1 MRNAARNPRDSF
13 ISCHVTFRG
22 RKTRPG
28 YPEVPSSIGEHLRR
42 VRLDRDLWQKDVARE
57 IGCSAASLLNWE
69 KGRAEPE
76 LRFLPAILRFLGYDP
91 RALEALGDLG
101 LGESR
106 RLESVCNKIGRLP
119 CIGELP
125 ISSSAGNE
133 KELHMSHKPFLGAVR
148 HLRCIEESGGGIS
161 SGLLTQPCP

>member
-1 MRNAARNPRDSF
+1 
-13 ISCHVTFRG
+13 
-22 RKTRPG
+22 
-28 YPEVPSSIGEHLRR
+28 VPSSIGEHLRR

-106 RLESVCNKIGRLP
+106 RLESVCNKKKYRAPTLYRRASNL
-119 CIGELP
+119 ELGWQRKGAAHEP
-125 ISSSAGNE
+125 QAFPRSSE
-133 KELHMSHKPFLGAVR
+133 TPPMH
-148 HLRCIEESGGGIS
+148 
-161 SGLLTQPCP
+161 

>member
-1 MRNAARNPRDSF
+1 
-13 ISCHVTFRG
+13 
-22 RKTRPG
+22 
-28 YPEVPSSIGEHLRR
+28 VPSSIGEHLRR

-101 LGESR
+101 LDKS
-106 RLESVCNKIGRLP
+106 
-119 CIGELP
+119 
-125 ISSSAGNE
+125 
-133 KELHMSHKPFLGAVR
+133 FLGAVR